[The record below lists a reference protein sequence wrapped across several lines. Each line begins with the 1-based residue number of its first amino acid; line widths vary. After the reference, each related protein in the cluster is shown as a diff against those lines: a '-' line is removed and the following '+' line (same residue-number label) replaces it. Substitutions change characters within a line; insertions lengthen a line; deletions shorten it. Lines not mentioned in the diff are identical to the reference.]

1 MLWDEARVHAGEI
14 GEDEIA
20 RATAGQWLGNAV
32 GESGPEAQRPAPA
45 LSAYLAW
52 LWDRRDGSKRPT
64 GQMLTRDVDAVHR
77 LHRLVGD
84 SVFARG
90 LRRYVET
97 NRDAVAAPG
106 ALERAMSE
114 AAGRPLDWSFAGRSP

>member
-1 MLWDEARVHAGEI
+1 VHAGAI

-20 RATAGQWLGNAV
+20 RATAAQWLGNDV
-32 GESGPEAQRPAPA
+32 SESGPAAERPSPA
-45 LSAYLAW
+45 LGAYLAW
-52 LWDRRDGSKRPT
+52 LWHRQGGARPET
-64 GQMLTRDVDAVHR
+64 EALARDVDSIRR
-77 LHRLVGD
+77 LHQMVGD

-97 NRDAVAAPG
+97 HRHATAAPG

-114 AAGRPLDWSFAGRSP
+114 AAGRKLEWSFAGRPR